1 MRLER
6 LETLLWERIDGVI
19 NAEDQMELEAFLAED
34 DEAQEL
40 EHELTALAKRLASV
54 REAIPPPV
62 LRKRINEAL
71 AAAHGPMAG
80 RRALMSAVGRPSPI
94 RWAPQVL
101 AMAAS
106 LLIGVGVGYLLHVGG
121 GRPLDESRATGAI
134 YVSSAGVTPVA
145 WEMVLGQGA
154 GTLEARRTGAN
165 VSVELRVTGEHRAEL
180 RLDAEDGDL
189 RVIGVK
195 REAGGRDEI
204 VADAGRV
211 IVHTAGSGSIGLEL
225 ACSDDAAPVFVV
237 VSVDGEDVAE
247 RWIGPAGGAGG
258 S

>member
-19 NAEDQMELEAFLAED
+19 NAENEMELEAFLAED

-40 EHELTALAKRLASV
+40 ERELTALAKRLASV
-54 REAIPPPV
+54 REAVPPPV

-71 AAAHGPMAG
+71 AAAQGPMAG
-80 RRALMSAVGRPSPI
+80 KRTLTSAVGRRSPT

-121 GRPLDESRATGAI
+121 DRPLDESRATGAI
-134 YVSSAGVTPVA
+134 YVSSAGVAPVA
-145 WEMVLGQGA
+145 WEMVLGRGA
-154 GTLEARRTGAN
+154 GTLEVRRTGAI
-165 VSVELRVTGEHRAEL
+165 VSVELRFTGEHRAEL
-180 RLDAEDGDL
+180 RFDAEDGDL
-189 RVIGVK
+189 RVIGVS
-195 REAGGRDEI
+195 REPGGPDEI
-204 VADAGRV
+204 IADAGRV
-211 IVHTAGSGSIGLEL
+211 IVQTAGSGSMGLEL
-225 ACSDDAAPVFVV
+225 VCIDHAAPVLVV

-247 RWIGPAGGAGG
+247 RWIGPADEAGG